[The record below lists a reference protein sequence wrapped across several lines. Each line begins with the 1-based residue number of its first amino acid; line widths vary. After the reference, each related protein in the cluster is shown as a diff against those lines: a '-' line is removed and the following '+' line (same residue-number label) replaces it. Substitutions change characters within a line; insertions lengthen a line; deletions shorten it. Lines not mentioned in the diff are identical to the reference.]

1 VGFGVVKLRRI
12 AYFLLFSALA
22 LALAA
27 ARCPPSEPFGRYNPG
42 PDGVQALVVDDH
54 HRSRTSVK
62 TGVFAGHCATYC
74 GLYHSEMLFSV
85 AVVSPNAFGSWL
97 KAQSSS
103 GRRRDRSRRPA
114 GDL

>member
-1 VGFGVVKLRRI
+1 VSADVVHTFYVP
-12 AYFLLFSALA
+12 AFN
-22 LALAA
+22 
-27 ARCPPSEPFGRYNPG
+27 FGR
-42 PDGVQALVVDDH
+42 QALPGVTNHFDF
-54 HRSRTSVK
+54 TPVK

-103 GRRRDRSRRPA
+103 GASA
-114 GDL
+114 

>member
-1 VGFGVVKLRRI
+1 
-12 AYFLLFSALA
+12 
-22 LALAA
+22 
-27 ARCPPSEPFGRYNPG
+27 
-42 PDGVQALVVDDH
+42 
-54 HRSRTSVK
+54 VK

-103 GRRRDRSRRPA
+103 GA
-114 GDL
+114 TA